1 MKKLSVA
8 LVALFLCGT
17 TCTSFA
23 QTSTKELMK
32 ARKELQKASKEQLN
46 QRSSKAARKEAKALA
61 KQGWMVAP
69 GALPLEKQLERSYTM
84 EYEINDD
91 LTPKYIMGAAMSIGE
106 HYDAARKQALQ
117 LAVEDLASKIV
128 NEVTILVENSVAN
141 KQLTNEQAASITQTL
156 SESKGLVSQRIGRT
170 VVVTEAYRVKENT
183 NKEVMIRIAYS
194 SQQALD
200 AAKEVARQEMAKSGG
215 SAVW

>member
-1 MKKLSVA
+1 
-8 LVALFLCGT
+8 
-17 TCTSFA
+17 
-23 QTSTKELMK
+23 MK

>member
-8 LVALFLCGT
+8 LMALFLCGT
-17 TCTSFA
+17 SCTLFA

-32 ARKELQKASKEQLN
+32 ERKELQKASKEQLN

-84 EYEINDD
+84 EYDINED

-141 KQLTNEQAASITQTL
+141 KQLSNEQAESITQTL
-156 SESKGLVSQRIGRT
+156 SSSKGLVSQRIGRT
-170 VVVTEAYRVKENT
+170 MVVTEAYRVKENA

-200 AAKEVARQEMAKSGG
+200 TAKEVARQEMAKSGN
-215 SAVW
+215 SVVW